1 MPQLSTE
8 QATQLRPGLRTLQ
21 AITLAMVMTQF
32 LFVAVILAAINTN
45 DLHSDLKMLIFLAAA
60 TGIVLYVNAMLFA
73 PMFRKSVNA
82 SDPPEL
88 SDVKTVTASLQ
99 TAHLIQVALIS
110 AGVYLNLMVFLLDKG
125 YISLIVASI
134 GAAMLLLMF
143 PTLGRYRRGIEK
155 RLTV

>member
-1 MPQLSTE
+1 
-8 QATQLRPGLRTLQ
+8 
-21 AITLAMVMTQF
+21 
-32 LFVAVILAAINTN
+32 
-45 DLHSDLKMLIFLAAA
+45 
-60 TGIVLYVNAMLFA
+60 MLFA

-88 SDVKTVTASLQ
+88 SHVKTVKAGLQ
-99 TAHLIQVALIS
+99 TAYMIQAALIS

-125 YISLIVASI
+125 YISLIVAGI